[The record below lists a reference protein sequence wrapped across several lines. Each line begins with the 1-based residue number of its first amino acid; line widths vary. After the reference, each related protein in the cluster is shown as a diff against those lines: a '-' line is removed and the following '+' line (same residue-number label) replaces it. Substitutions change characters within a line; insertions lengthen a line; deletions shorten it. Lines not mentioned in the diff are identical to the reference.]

1 VTNTGSVFGKEVVQ
15 LYVSDKES
23 TVFRPVRELKGFE
36 KVALKPGETRTV
48 TFTLGKRA
56 FAYWNVQISDWH
68 VETGAFDIQ
77 ICASSRDVLLSREVQ
92 VESTVQ
98 LPVTYTLDTL
108 FMDLAK
114 DPKAMAIIKPMLDAQ
129 QPDFGCETESDAARE
144 AITPEMAMAMMQNSP
159 LRSSISF
166 GGGAGVRE
174 QLLAMLAQL
183 NAK

>member
-1 VTNTGSVFGKEVVQ
+1 M
-15 LYVSDKES
+15 
-23 TVFRPVRELKGFE
+23 FRPVRELKGFE
-36 KVALKPGETRTV
+36 KIALRPGETKTV
-48 TFTLGKRA
+48 SFTLDKRA

-77 ICASSRDVLLSREVQ
+77 ICKSSRDVALSAEVT

-98 LPVTYTLDTL
+98 LPVHYTLDTL

-114 DPKAMAIIKPMLDAQ
+114 DPKAMAIIQPMLEAQ
-129 QPDFGCETESDAARE
+129 KPDFGTEAESETARE

-166 GGGAGVRE
+166 GGGPAMRDE
-174 QLLAMLAQL
+174 LLRLLEVL
-183 NAK
+183 NGK